1 MVSYFRTLPTSL
13 NFAANDG
20 TGTSEGMLTRSHH
33 AEQSSSTESRGD
45 LRALPLAARFFRLHA
60 GKILAV
66 SALLLIPCFWHAHI
80 EAGDLASHVYNAWL
94 AQLIE
99 QGGVNGLTLVHAH
112 QNVLFDYLLGGSAH
126 VFGMRAAEKISVSLT
141 VLILF
146 WGAFAFI
153 AAATRRAPWFLAPL
167 VAMLAYGWTFELG
180 FFNYYLSIGLSFF
193 GLAIFWRGYRWE
205 RLWFLALAPLV
216 LLAHAMGL
224 VWMMGCAAYLE
235 LLRRIPRRRQLAL
248 FLAGAASIVVLRWLL
263 FHFYIADPPLDH
275 IYFFTG
281 ADQLVLFGSRYWLAA
296 AGVLAFCAFAFAAD
310 FQSTRKEGG
319 FWDRYG
325 VVLQLYALTE
335 IGVFLLPD
343 GIHFPEFT
351 AALALII
358 PRLTLLSAILLCCVL
373 GVMRPRLWHL
383 AACAALAAIFFSLLY
398 QDTRTIARMEAQ
410 TEHLIQTI
418 PPGSRVLATILRPP
432 RSRVL
437 FQHIVDR
444 ACIGRCFSYG
454 NYEASSGAFRI
465 HVTAPNPYVMSEN
478 RSTAEMEEGD
488 YTVEPGDLP
497 AYQIYQCSAGWTQL
511 CIRPLEEGEDNDR
524 TGIHPGR
531 ANPPE

>member
-1 MVSYFRTLPTSL
+1 
-13 NFAANDG
+13 
-20 TGTSEGMLTRSHH
+20 MLTRLNR
-33 AEQSSSTESRGD
+33 AEQSKSPEEPPEEI
-45 LRALPLAARFFRLHA
+45 RAFPLVARFLGRHA
-60 GKILAV
+60 EKIVAI
-66 SALLLIPCFWHAHI
+66 SILLLIPCIWHAHI

-99 QGGVNGLTLVHAH
+99 HGQVSGLALVHAR
-112 QNVLFDYLLGGSAH
+112 QNVLFDYLLSGLAH
-126 VFGMRAAEKISVSLT
+126 IFGMRAAEKISVSLT
-141 VLILF
+141 VLIFF
-146 WGAFAFI
+146 WGAFAFV
-153 AAATRRAPWFLAPL
+153 AAATRRTPWFLVPL
-167 VAMLAYGWTFELG
+167 LAMVAYGWTFELG

-193 GLAIFWRGYRWE
+193 GLAIFWRGHRWE
-205 RLWFLALAPLV
+205 RIWFLVLAPLV

-224 VWMMGCAAYLE
+224 VWMLGAAAYLE
-235 LLRRIPRRRQLAL
+235 FIRRIPRRRQVAL
-248 FLAGAASIVVLRWLL
+248 FVAAAAVIVILRWFL
-263 FHFYIADPPLDH
+263 FHFYIADPAVDH
-275 IYFFTG
+275 FYFFTG

-296 AGVLAFCAFAFAAD
+296 GGMLAFCAFALLAD
-310 FQSTRKEGG
+310 FLHTRIGG
-319 FWDRYG
+319 DFWNRYG
-325 VVLQLYALTE
+325 VVLQLYALAE

-343 GIHFPEFT
+343 GIHFPQFT

-383 AACAALAAIFFSLLY
+383 AACAALATIFFSLLY
-398 QDTRTIARMEAQ
+398 QDTRTIDRMEAQ

-454 NYEASSGAFRI
+454 NYEASSSAFRI
-465 HVTAPNPYVMSEN
+465 RVTAPNPYVMSEN

-488 YTVEPGDLP
+488 YTLAPRDLP
-497 AYQIYQCSAGWTQL
+497 AYQIFQCSADWTQL

-524 TGIHPGR
+524 TGIHPGLPR
-531 ANPPE
+531 PPR